1 MRIPGSGAL
10 RAGRGFSY
18 RDADGALVDAST
30 RAWIQGLAIPPAW
43 TDVWISPD
51 PDGHLLATGI
61 DARGRKQYRYH
72 AAYRRRRD
80 DRKYER
86 IAAFGAALPRLRRQV
101 DADLRRHGLPREKVV
116 AAVVAL
122 LDETSLRVGS
132 ERYARDNRSY
142 GLTTLRSRHATAGSR
157 SVRLRFKGKSGRQ
170 VDVGLQDRRLA
181 SVVSRCQDLPGQRL
195 FQYEDPETGDWEPV
209 MSDDVNDYIHAAIG
223 DEFSAKDFRTWHGT
237 LAAFEAL
244 ARDERPA
251 GQAPAGGRGGGGGR
265 RGRRAAR
272 QHARGG
278 APGVRASRRS
288 TGRSRRG
295 GSRRARSRP
304 GRGGGAPA
312 RRSCLRL
319 LALTR
324 GRRAPSARGCEAP
337 DRRLQRDVGRNDTPP
352 WHARSQAGPGPR

>member
-1 MRIPGSGAL
+1 M

-18 RDADGALVDAST
+18 RDADGKLVGART

-122 LDETSLRVGS
+122 LDETSLRVGN

-142 GLTTLRSRHATAGSR
+142 GLTTLRSRHATAGAR

-181 SVVSRCQDLPGQRL
+181 SVVRRCQDLPGQRL
-195 FQYEDPETGDWEPV
+195 FQYEDPESGEWQPV
-209 MSDDVNDYIHAAIG
+209 LSEDVNDYIHAAIG

-244 ARDERPA
+244 ARGERPTVKRR
-251 GQAPAGGRGGGGGR
+251 QAAAVVAAVDEVAERLGNT
-265 RGRRAAR
+265 RAVAR
-272 QHARGG
+272 QAYVHPA
-278 APGVRASRRS
+278 VDRAFAAGRLPHGTFS
-288 TGRSRRG
+288 TRSRWR
-295 GSRRARSRP
+295 RP
-304 GRGGGAPA
+304 GETEL
-312 RRSCLRL
+312 LRL
-319 LALTR
+319 LSPAAS
-324 GRRAPSARGCEAP
+324 RARA
-337 DRRLQRDVGRNDTPP
+337 
-352 WHARSQAGPGPR
+352 

>member
-1 MRIPGSGAL
+1 MRIPGSGASA
-10 RAGRGFSY
+10 RAGAS
-18 RDADGALVDAST
+18 ATATPTVAVVDAST
-30 RAWIQGLAIPPAW
+30 RAWIQALAIPPAW

-122 LDETSLRVGS
+122 LDETSLRVGN

-195 FQYEDPETGDWEPV
+195 FQYEDPETGDWQPV
-209 MSDDVNDYIHAAIG
+209 MSDDVNDYIQAAIG

-251 GQAPAGGRGGGGGR
+251 GKRRQAAAVVAAVDEVAERLGNT
-265 RGRRAAR
+265 RAVAR
-272 QHARGG
+272 QAYVHPA
-278 APGVRASRRS
+278 VDRAFAAGRLPQGTFS
-288 TGRSRRG
+288 TRSRWR
-295 GSRRARSRP
+295 RP
-304 GRGGGAPA
+304 GETEL
-312 RRSCLRL
+312 LRL
-319 LALTR
+319 LA
-324 GRRAPSARGCEAP
+324 
-337 DRRLQRDVGRNDTPP
+337 
-352 WHARSQAGPGPR
+352 

>member
-1 MRIPGSGAL
+1 MSDADPGIRRV

-18 RDADGALVDAST
+18 RDADGSVVDAST
-30 RAWIQGLAIPPAW
+30 RAWIQALAIPPAW

-122 LDETSLRVGS
+122 LDETSLRVGN

-195 FQYEDPETGDWEPV
+195 FQYEDPETGDWQPV
-209 MSDDVNDYIHAAIG
+209 MSDDVNDYIQAAIG

-244 ARDERPA
+244 ARGERPA
-251 GQAPAGGRGGGGGR
+251 GKRRQAAAVVAAVDEVAERLGNT
-265 RGRRAAR
+265 RAVAR
-272 QHARGG
+272 QAYVHPA
-278 APGVRASRRS
+278 VDRAFAAGRLPQGTFS
-288 TGRSRRG
+288 TRSRWR
-295 GSRRARSRP
+295 RP
-304 GRGGGAPA
+304 GETEL
-312 RRSCLRL
+312 LRL
-319 LALTR
+319 LA
-324 GRRAPSARGCEAP
+324 
-337 DRRLQRDVGRNDTPP
+337 
-352 WHARSQAGPGPR
+352 

>member
-1 MRIPGSGAL
+1 M

-18 RDADGALVDAST
+18 RDADGKLVGART

-122 LDETSLRVGS
+122 LDETSLRVGN

-142 GLTTLRSRHATAGSR
+142 GLTTLRSDTRPPGPGRCGSGSR
-157 SVRLRFKGKSGRQ
+157 ASPAGRSTSACRI
-170 VDVGLQDRRLA
+170 GALA
-181 SVVSRCQDLPGQRL
+181 SVVRRCQDLPGQRL
-195 FQYEDPETGDWEPV
+195 FQYEDPESGEWQPV
-209 MSDDVNDYIHAAIG
+209 LSEDVNDYIHAAIG

-244 ARDERPA
+244 ARGERPTVKRR
-251 GQAPAGGRGGGGGR
+251 QAAAVVAAVDEVAERLGNT
-265 RGRRAAR
+265 RAVAR
-272 QHARGG
+272 QAYVHPA
-278 APGVRASRRS
+278 VDRAFAAGRLPHGTFS
-288 TGRSRRG
+288 TRSRWR
-295 GSRRARSRP
+295 RP
-304 GRGGGAPA
+304 GETEL
-312 RRSCLRL
+312 LRL
-319 LALTR
+319 LSPAAS
-324 GRRAPSARGCEAP
+324 RARA
-337 DRRLQRDVGRNDTPP
+337 
-352 WHARSQAGPGPR
+352 